1 MYLLDTREET
11 VRIPPNRL
19 GEPLDQV
26 TYDLACQA
34 FEGRMDHQKR
44 VTVLVTK
51 LKLTGPG
58 VVVHSD
64 GAVYQPVIMESLLF
78 KPSVQEV
85 IEGFV
90 CEVVDFGA
98 FIRFGPLD
106 ALLHV
111 SQVTNDHIKVD
122 VGGQRLVAKDTKR
135 DMRLEDVVRAR
146 VVTISLNEQSP
157 RESKIGLTMRQP
169 GLGKLDWITEDR
181 EKALAPEGKAKG
193 KGKGKGKGKAA
204 KDTAKGDDK

>member
-1 MYLLDTREET
+1 MYLLDSREET
-11 VRIPPNRL
+11 VRIPPDRL
-19 GEPLDQV
+19 GEPLDKV

-34 FEGRMDHQKR
+34 FEGRMDNLKR

-51 LKLTGPG
+51 LELTGPG

-111 SQVTNDHIKVD
+111 SQVTNDHINVD
-122 VGGQRLVAKDTKR
+122 VGGQRLIAKDSKR
-135 DMRLEDVVRAR
+135 EMRLEDVVRAR
-146 VVTISLNEQSP
+146 VVTVSLNEQSP

-169 GLGKLDWITEDR
+169 GLGKLDWIQEDR
-181 EKALAPEGKAKG
+181 EKGQAPEGKPKGKAKG
-193 KGKGKGKGKAA
+193 KGKP
-204 KDTAKGDDK
+204 KGDDK